1 LRYDHFGTGRFVVLM
16 NVNFLE
22 GAHDRSDQGLRGIL
36 RAQANVRLGVAI
48 PVIVADLVIFFISS
62 SAIPMWFA
70 ALTFGYFLYAL
81 SPFWFMRKA
90 SVQALEVLI
99 VASAVS
105 DPLVLSVWIAVTGKF
120 GALIA
125 GLYLFTTL
133 GFGFRTG
140 RPLMHLCQIVSIAD
154 FCLVLALEPY
164 WQENIVIWSA
174 LLVPLIVV
182 PLYAGT
188 LIKTLRQAR
197 EHAEQQ
203 SRAKSDLLAKVS
215 HELRTPLTGIVAA
228 AELLSVESNDR
239 HVNTRTETILT
250 LSENL
255 LCEINDLLDE
265 AKYENSA
272 LRLQPQTVDLHRQV
286 ESLRTTFETLAAKK
300 GIAFRA
306 SIAPDIADCVE
317 TDAHYLNRIL
327 LNLIGNAIKFT
338 EKGSV
343 KLTVELLHQNET
355 EYRVRFGVAD
365 TGIGIPE
372 SFHATM
378 FQPFSQVE
386 QGSER
391 RYGGTGLGL
400 ALSKNI
406 LDSMGSKLQFESETG
421 RGSRFWFELT
431 LPRSENNAQRKAT
444 PAETS
449 IIAPLRVL
457 VVEDNR
463 TTLVLM
469 EEMLKID
476 KHVVT
481 SCGSGIEALDVLS
494 SQEFDVLLL
503 DYNLGDMDGA
513 RLLQAYRFGR
523 KDTAPALFL
532 TADATTR
539 TTERLIEAGG
549 AGVLHKPVTLAGM
562 RKALAQM
569 TAGSEVP
576 VLVEQDP
583 VVAPAPELVRLERPA
598 LRIVPVSPLDQELLE
613 ELGSL
618 HDGPEF
624 LIKLLSH
631 AQDDIARCSQQL
643 SDALSSRNYAV
654 VPSVAHALKGVSA
667 NVGANRLAVLAGSL
681 MQLSSDEVDSSRD
694 RLGAD
699 LRECAQVT
707 VAALRKTIADSRL
720 VSASG

>member
-1 LRYDHFGTGRFVVLM
+1 M

-22 GAHDRSDQGLRGIL
+22 GANDRSEQGLRGIL

-48 PVIVADLVIFFISS
+48 PVIVADLVIFFMSH
-62 SAIPMWFA
+62 SAVPVWFA

-90 SVQALEVLI
+90 SSQALEMLV
-99 VASAVS
+99 VASAIT

-125 GLYLFTTL
+125 GFYLFTTL

-140 RPLMHLCQIVSIAD
+140 RPLMHMCQIVSIAD

-197 EHAEQQ
+197 EQAEQQ

-239 HVNTRTETILT
+239 NVNTRTETILT

-272 LRLQPQTVDLHRQV
+272 LQLRPQTVDLHRQV
-286 ESLRTTFETLAAKK
+286 ESVRTTFETLAAKK

-306 SIAPDIADCVE
+306 AIAADVVDCVE

-338 EKGSV
+338 EKGTV
-343 KLTVELLHQNET
+343 KLAVELLGQT
-355 EYRVRFGVAD
+355 DAEYSLRFTVTD

-372 SFHATM
+372 SFHAKM
-378 FQPFSQVE
+378 FQPFAQVD

-400 ALSKNI
+400 ALSKKI
-406 LDSMGSKLQFESETG
+406 LESMGSTLQFESETG
-421 RGSRFWFELT
+421 YGSRFWFEIAM
-431 LPRSENNAQRKAT
+431 PRSERSAAR
-444 PAETS
+444 PAETEETTVT
-449 IIAPLRVL
+449 PMRVL

-469 EEMLKID
+469 EEMLKLD
-476 KHVVT
+476 KHIVT

-523 KDTAPALFL
+523 KDTVPALFL
-532 TADATTR
+532 TADATSR

-549 AGVLHKPVTLAGM
+549 AGVLHKPVTMASM
-562 RKALAQM
+562 RKALAQIG
-569 TAGSEVP
+569 TGSEQP
-576 VLVEQDP
+576 IVEKQ
-583 VVAPAPELVRLERPA
+583 VTVAATPEPTRLERPT
-598 LRIVPVSPLDQELLE
+598 LRIVQVSPLDQEFLE

-624 LIKLLSH
+624 LVKLLSH

-643 SDALSSRNYAV
+643 SDALSNRNYAV
-654 VPSVAHALKGVSA
+654 IPNVSHALKGVSA
-667 NVGANRLAVLAGSL
+667 NVGANRLAALAGSL
-681 MQLSSDEVDSSRD
+681 MHMSSDEVDSARD
-694 RLGAD
+694 RIAGD
-699 LRECAQVT
+699 LRDCAHVT
-707 VAALRKTIADSRL
+707 VAALRKTIADGRA

>member
-1 LRYDHFGTGRFVVLM
+1 M

-22 GAHDRSDQGLRGIL
+22 GAHDRTEQGLRGIL

-48 PVIVADLVIFFISS
+48 PVIIADLVIFFMSASS
-62 SAIPMWFA
+62 IPMWFA

-90 SVQALEVLI
+90 TPSTLEMLI
-99 VASAVS
+99 VASAIT

-125 GLYLFTTL
+125 GFYLFTTL

-154 FCLVLALEPY
+154 FCLVLSLEPY

-188 LIKTLRQAR
+188 LIKTLRLAR
-197 EHAEQQ
+197 EHAEQT

-239 HVNTRTETILT
+239 YVNTRTETILT

-272 LRLQPQTVDLHRQV
+272 LQLRPSTVDLHRQV
-286 ESLRTTFETLAAKK
+286 ESVRTTFETLAAKK

-306 SIAPDIADCVE
+306 SIATDVVDCVE
-317 TDAHYLNRIL
+317 TDSHYLNRIL

-343 KLTVELLHQNET
+343 KLGVELLGATDT
-355 EYRVRFGVAD
+355 EYSLRFSVTD

-372 SFHATM
+372 SFHAKM
-378 FQPFSQVE
+378 FQPFAQVD

-400 ALSKNI
+400 ALSKKI
-406 LDSMGSKLQFESETG
+406 LESMGSALQFESEAG
-421 RGSRFWFELT
+421 RGSRFWFEIKLA
-431 LPRSENNAQRKAT
+431 RSEHGAT
-444 PAETS
+444 RPTETEQPVM
-449 IIAPLRVL
+449 APLRVL

-463 TTLVLM
+463 TTMVLM
-469 EEMLKID
+469 DEMLKLD

-481 SCGSGIEALDVLS
+481 TCTSGIEALDVLS

-532 TADATTR
+532 TADATAR

-549 AGVLHKPVTLAGM
+549 AGVLHKPVTLASM
-562 RKALAQM
+562 RKALFQI
-569 TAGSEVP
+569 TSGSDAPIV
-576 VLVEQDP
+576 VEKE
-583 VVAPAPELVRLERPA
+583 PAPIAATPEPTRLERPA
-598 LRIVPVSPLDQELLE
+598 LRIVQVSPLDQEFLE

-624 LIKLLSH
+624 LVKLLSH
-631 AQDDIARCSQQL
+631 AQDDISRCSQQL
-643 SDALSSRNYAV
+643 SDALSNRNYAV
-654 VPSVAHALKGVSA
+654 VPGVAHALKGVSA
-667 NVGANRLAVLAGSL
+667 NVGANRLAALASTL
-681 MQLSSDEVDSSRD
+681 MHMSSDEVDSSRD
-694 RLGAD
+694 RIGAD
-699 LRECAQVT
+699 LRECAQAT
-707 VAALRKTIADSRL
+707 VVALRKTIADSRA
-720 VSASG
+720 VSASSG